1 MNQKVT
7 IYTAGPS
14 CGACIA
20 SKSSLRR
27 HDIEFE
33 EVDLTKNPEALAM
46 VKGLGY
52 ERAPVTFRTDP
63 ATDHVLEHWG
73 GYRLDKIK
81 ATAAMDQAPS
91 GASPPWPPL
100 GQQVS
105 GPRGGI
111 QDTDVLAHVQRRELN
126 LEHAAIDI
134 H

>member
-20 SKSSLRR
+20 SKASLRR
-27 HDIEFE
+27 HEIDFE
-33 EVDLTKNPEALAM
+33 EVDLTQNPEALAM

-52 ERAPVTFRTDP
+52 ERAPVTFRSDP
-63 ATDHVLEHWG
+63 ATDEVLEHWG

-81 ATAAMDQAPS
+81 ATAAMDAGPS
-91 GASPPWPPL
+91 GGSPPWPPL

-105 GPRGGI
+105 GPRTSVD
-111 QDTDVLAHVQRRELN
+111 DTSVLAHEAMRDLDRER
-126 LEHAAIDI
+126 AAIDM